1 MTAPLHPVRT
11 GPPAPFGF
19 AQRLGRNRLQRRD
32 LLWLIGAGA
41 ATGSLSGCAVSPVDG
56 ERILVGLSEE
66 QERQID
72 QQLAPHQFSGDFGA
86 VPDAALNR
94 YVASVGQ
101 SIHQRSH
108 RPHMPY
114 SYRVVGANHVNA
126 YIFPGGACALTRGIA
141 VELQDEAE
149 LAALLGHEVG
159 HVAARHTA
167 QRKGQAL
174 VVQLAAAGILA
185 ATSESDWAGLTHIA
199 TQIGAS
205 ALLASYSR
213 DNERQADSL
222 GQEYMV
228 RAGYPATGMTRL
240 HQMLMREN
248 QRQPSLLEAMFS
260 SHPMSAERAASA
272 SQHASTR
279 FADSLRANPQRER
292 YMDETARLRAL
303 KPTIEACQQGE
314 TLMARRRLADSEQSF
329 RRAVS
334 LGRQDYPAHVLLAR
348 NLAAQQQFSDAQRFA
363 ELARSINPHEAQA
376 HRLVGSLRLVRR
388 DPAGAFEAFERFD
401 RLLPGDFQI
410 TFLMGVSLDAD
421 GQRQRAAEH
430 YWRFLQRNPQGAQAN
445 HARNQLRAWG
455 MLR

>member
-1 MTAPLHPVRT
+1 MTESFHPVRT
-11 GPPAPFGF
+11 DPPAPPGF
-19 AQRLGRNRLQRRD
+19 ARRLRRNRIQRRD
-32 LLWLIGAGA
+32 LLWLIGVGA
-41 ATGSLSGCAVSPVDG
+41 AASGFSGCAVSPVDG

-72 QQLAPHQFSGDFGA
+72 QRLAPHQFSGDFGA
-86 VPDAALNR
+86 VPDAALNQ

-174 VVQLAAAGILA
+174 VVQLAVAGLRAAA
-185 ATSESDWAGLTHIA
+185 SESDWAGLTQVA
-199 TQIGAS
+199 THIGAS

-260 SHPMSAERAASA
+260 SHPMSEERTASA
-272 SQHASTR
+272 SQQASTR

-292 YMDETARLRAL
+292 YMDQTARLRAI

-314 TLMARRRLADSEQSF
+314 TLMARHRLFDSEQSF
-329 RRAVS
+329 RRAAS
-334 LGRQDYPAHVLLAR
+334 LSPQDYPAHVLLAR
-348 NLAAQQQFSDAQRFA
+348 NLAAQQQFPEAQRFA
-363 ELARSINPHEAQA
+363 ELARGINPHEGQA
-376 HRLVGSLRLVRR
+376 HKLFGSIRLARR
-388 DPAGAFEAFERFD
+388 DPAGAFEAFEHFD
-401 RLLPGDFQI
+401 RMLPGDNHI
-410 TFLMGVSLDAD
+410 SFLMGVSLDAA

-430 YWRFLQRNPQGAQAN
+430 YWRFLQRNPQGVQAN